1 MNQYVNFIILG
12 IIFIIIITSII
23 IVSINISKKNSVK
36 KMYEDIEKLF
46 SSIIP
51 QNSDGYRFERKTNL
65 EYDYLF
71 ETPNYKYYI
80 KVIPNSGN
88 QEICVNNSVK
98 WQLRKSF
105 NDESMRFVQN
115 VEGLMRLEVEEQK
128 KIKKLYIIYPNAR
141 SLLKYINEC
150 EMIFIH
156 PDTDVYGCNII
167 PYIAL
172 KENKDLIK
180 C

>member
-1 MNQYVNFIILG
+1 MNQYINFIILG
-12 IIFIIIITSII
+12 VVLIVIIVTIIL
-23 IVSINISKKNSVK
+23 VSINISKKNSVK

-46 SSIIP
+46 NSIIP
-51 QNSDGYRFERKTNL
+51 ENKDGYKFERKTNL

-71 ETPNYKYYI
+71 ETPNYIYYI

-115 VEGLMRLEVEEQK
+115 VEGLMRLEVEKQK
-128 KIKKLYIIYPNAR
+128 NVKKLYIIYPNAR

-167 PYIAL
+167 PYILL
-172 KENKDLIK
+172 KENIDLIK
-180 C
+180 R